1 MPRTNRSENYTWGE
15 ILDCFKKGVFGPEE
29 DFDDDDFEEVKEAE
43 EPQLTEQADKK
54 TREPVKSAQESVSK
68 PAHQE
73 VGKDSSSVLCSALQS
88 DLNTF
93 VQTGTVSDPLL
104 QLLKEGF
111 DKNPD
116 LLEEIAKYIAVKRRG
131 EERIHPG
138 YFVSFE
144 GEDSMFRSKEKV
156 LDYLLS
162 HPGASVRETIFVS
175 LVKDRKIV
183 DTREAT
189 EEEKLYFEQKSS
201 KADASGQEGQDY

>member
-1 MPRTNRSENYTWGE
+1 MPRKTENYTWGE

-111 DKNPD
+111 DKNPN
-116 LLEEIAKYIAVKRRG
+116 LLEEIAKYIAVRRRG

-138 YFVSFE
+138 YLVSYK
-144 GEDSMFRSKEKV
+144 GERSMFLTKEKA
-156 LDYLLS
+156 LDHLLS
-162 HPGASVRETIFVS
+162 NPGASVRETIFAS
-175 LVKDRKIV
+175 IVKNGKTV

-189 EEEKLYFEQKSS
+189 ADEKKLYYERQSS
-201 KADASGQEGQDY
+201 KADASAQEGQDY

>member
-1 MPRTNRSENYTWGE
+1 MPRKEVNYTWGE
-15 ILDCFKKGVFGPEE
+15 ILDSFKRGVLGSEE

-68 PAHQE
+68 PAQQE
-73 VGKDSSSVLCSALQS
+73 AGKGSSSVLCSNLQTS
-88 DLNTF
+88 LNTF
-93 VQTGTVSDPLL
+93 VQTGQASNALL

-116 LLEEIAKYIAVKRRG
+116 LLEEIARYIAIRRRG

-138 YFVSFE
+138 YLVFYK
-144 GEDSMFRSKEKV
+144 GERSMFLTKEKA
-156 LDYLLS
+156 LDHLLS
-162 HPGASVRETIFVS
+162 NPGASVRETIFAS
-175 LVKDRKIV
+175 IVKNGKTV

-189 EEEKLYFEQKSS
+189 ADEKKLYYERQSS
-201 KADASGQEGQDY
+201 KADASVQDQ

>member
-1 MPRTNRSENYTWGE
+1 MPRKTENYTWGE
-15 ILDCFKKGVFGPEE
+15 ILDCFKKGIFGPEE

-116 LLEEIAKYIAVKRRG
+116 LLEEIAKYIAVRRRG
-131 EERIHPG
+131 SIRAT
-138 YFVSFE
+138 SFPIR
-144 GEDSMFRSKEKV
+144 GSVQCSSRRKKPWIIFSATLV
-156 LDYLLS
+156 LQSGRQFLPLS
-162 HPGASVRETIFVS
+162 
-175 LVKDRKIV
+175 
-183 DTREAT
+183 
-189 EEEKLYFEQKSS
+189 
-201 KADASGQEGQDY
+201 